1 MQKLSRF
8 KYFELTNMNAVQFY
22 VHTAIYNSDAWEHFP
37 HSTYGYGLLNMTD
50 TWSHTDK
57 DKVIHCES

>member
-1 MQKLSRF
+1 
-8 KYFELTNMNAVQFY
+8 MNAVQFY
-22 VHTAIYNSDAWEHFP
+22 VHTAIYNSDMSGSIFHI
-37 HSTYGYGLLNMTD
+37 STYGYGLLNMTD

>member
-50 TWSHTDK
+50 T
-57 DKVIHCES
+57 